1 MDLEV
6 HRAVLAWEEI
16 RNKAGQCSSC
26 PLAKERHSVVFGSG
40 DPTSPIW
47 FVGEAP
53 GQEEDK
59 QGLPFVGRS
68 GKLLDQLFEK
78 VGMNRSQVFITN
90 TVKCRPPGN
99 RVPTEEETRACSVHL
114 DGQMLWGLPK
124 VVVALGN
131 TSLRR
136 ILGKFCPTIT
146 KARGT
151 FWPAEKGYEVFP
163 VFHPSYLL
171 RNLSD
176 KEGGPL
182 WVTVQDFK
190 KIKERYAL
198 EQSLR
203 ERGTSVLV

>member
-1 MDLEV
+1 MELVRDTG
-6 HRAVLAWEEI
+6 AWGI
-16 RNKAGQCSSC
+16 LRDKASQCSSC
-26 PLAKERHSVVFGSG
+26 PLFQERHSVVFGSG
-40 DPTSPIW
+40 DPASPIW

-68 GKLLDQLFEK
+68 GKLLDQLFGK
-78 VGMNRSQVFITN
+78 VGMIRSQVFITN

-99 RVPTEEETRACSVHL
+99 RVPTEEETRACSVYL
-114 DGQMLWGLPK
+114 DGQMSWGQPK
-124 VVVALGN
+124 VVVVLGN

-146 KARGT
+146 QARGT
-151 FWPAEKGYEVFP
+151 FWPTEKGYEVFP

-171 RNLSD
+171 RNLSG

-182 WVTVQDFK
+182 WLTVQDFK
-190 KIKERYAL
+190 KIKERYDL
-198 EQSLR
+198 EQLSR
-203 ERGTSVLV
+203 ERGDSVLVQP